1 MVNSSLK
8 GEALSIVRKGYNV
21 IEREVLSILSYEK
34 LVIKERREALSILR

>member
-8 GEALSIVRKGYNV
+8 REALSILRKGYNV
-21 IEREVLSILSYEK
+21 IEREVLLILSYEK